1 MSYRSRQDSEKTRNT
16 VIFIG
21 ANIFIHF
28 AFGCK
33 ISLITTLFIIN
44 FELKDT
50 CKHLSRLSL
59 KLAKSKSGIVPN
71 KAIEKKNLLGKKKV
85 VDESN

>member
-50 CKHLSRLSL
+50 CKHLSCLSL

>member
-1 MSYRSRQDSEKTRNT
+1 MFFRSRQDSENTRNI

-21 ANIFIHF
+21 VNIFIHF
-28 AFGCK
+28 AFGSK
-33 ISLITTLFIIN
+33 VSLIATLFIIN

-50 CKHLSRLSL
+50 CKHLFCLSL

-71 KAIEKKNLLGKKKV
+71 KAIEKKSNGKK
-85 VDESN
+85 EGCG